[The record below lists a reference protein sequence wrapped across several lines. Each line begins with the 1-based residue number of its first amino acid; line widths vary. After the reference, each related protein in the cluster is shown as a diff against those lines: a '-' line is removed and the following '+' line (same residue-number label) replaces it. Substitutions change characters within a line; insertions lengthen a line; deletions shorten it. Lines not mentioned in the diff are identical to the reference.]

1 MFIFNIPFNKNYFF
15 QSLTLVNFYLIPYQ
29 IKFYFFY
36 PLFLPNYSNYFNL
49 DIQNHHHYYCS
60 IPIVNFILAHIMV
73 KVSLNFTDNILII
86 IDYLV
91 DIDYLTIYLIN
102 YVAKFIQII
111 ILIMPLLNF
120 LITIYE
126 IYVDVYFIYF
136 VGFVN
141 LIISLSKI
149 VIKNIYLLML

>member
-1 MFIFNIPFNKNYFF
+1 MFIFNIPFNKYYSV
-15 QSLTLVNFYLIPYQ
+15 QSLTLISFYFIPFQ
-29 IKFYFFY
+29 IKLYFFY
-36 PLFLPNYSNYFNL
+36 LLFLSNYSNYFSL
-49 DIQNHHHYYCS
+49 DIQNHHYYCS
-60 IPIVNFILAHIMV
+60 MFIVSFILAHIKV
-73 KVSLNFTDNILII
+73 KVSLNFIDNILII

-91 DIDYLTIYLIN
+91 DIDYLNTYLIN

-136 VGFVN
+136 VEFVN
-141 LIISLSKI
+141 LIVSLSKI
-149 VIKNIYLLML
+149 VIKIYTY

>member
-1 MFIFNIPFNKNYFF
+1 M
-15 QSLTLVNFYLIPYQ
+15 VNL
-29 IKFYFFY
+29 
-36 PLFLPNYSNYFNL
+36 
-49 DIQNHHHYYCS
+49 
-60 IPIVNFILAHIMV
+60 NFIDH
-73 KVSLNFTDNILII
+73 ILII

-126 IYVDVYFIYF
+126 IYVDVFFIYF
-136 VGFVN
+136 VVFVN
-141 LIISLSKI
+141 LIVSLS
-149 VIKNIYLLML
+149 N